1 MTNLYE
7 QNLIEIQ
14 SQAADQ
20 ELKLRERK
28 FYSKNDLDA
37 LEHKW
42 TMRCILYGALCCLIT
57 VLIIHY
63 WK

>member
-28 FYSKNDLDA
+28 FYSKNDLEI
-37 LEHKW
+37 LENKW
-42 TMRCILYGALCCLIT
+42 KMRCVLYGAICCLVT
-57 VLIIHY
+57 CLIIHY
-63 WK
+63 LK

>member
-7 QNLIEIQ
+7 QNLIEIH

-28 FYSKNDLDA
+28 FYSKNDLEA
-37 LEHKW
+37 LENKW
-42 TMRCILYGALCCLIT
+42 KMRCLMCGSFCIMVTI
-57 VLIIHY
+57 LIIHW